1 MGLLLSLAAVLIS
14 AYVSLVI
21 FEGVAHIEDE
31 FAYTWQAAV
40 LAGGRLT
47 APSPRDAQ
55 EFLIPFVV
63 DHHGL
68 RFSKYPI
75 GWSAVLAVG
84 VKLGLR
90 AWVNPLLAGLG
101 VWLTYQLGKR
111 IFNAR
116 VGLLGALLTVTSPF
130 FLMNSGSLL
139 SHPLGLA
146 LSAGFVL
153 GWFEAFTTPQS
164 PKPWLAAA
172 AAALALGWLA
182 VSRPFTAAVIAMPF
196 GLHGLYILWRGS
208 PADRRRLI
216 GFGILAGA
224 VAGVHWLWQY
234 AATGDPFQNTYTLWW
249 PYDTIGFGPEV
260 GATEGGHNLVKAYQN
275 TYRSLW
281 VGGYD
286 IFGWWGWSYALLPFG
301 FWAARRNWKAWLTGS
316 LFFWLVAGYAAYW
329 VGAYLYGPRY
339 YYEGLFSLALL
350 SAAGL
355 DWLSGWGDVERG
367 SKWQRWRRL
376 LAAGG
381 LSALVGINLLFFTP
395 LRLGS
400 MYRLFGIGRDNITQ
414 FLQAAETAQAE
425 TPALVFVDTPRWM
438 TYAILTELQDPLLST
453 PFIFAWSSGPEKDRQ
468 TAAPYYP
475 QRAVYYYYP
484 DEPDTLYAA
493 PRSAR

>member
-1 MGLLLSLAAVLIS
+1 
-14 AYVSLVI
+14 
-21 FEGVAHIEDE
+21 
-31 FAYTWQAAV
+31 
-40 LAGGRLT
+40 
-47 APSPRDAQ
+47 
-55 EFLIPFVV
+55 
-63 DHHGL
+63 
-68 RFSKYPI
+68 
-75 GWSAVLAVG
+75 
-84 VKLGLR
+84 
-90 AWVNPLLAGLG
+90 
-101 VWLTYQLGKR
+101 
-111 IFNAR
+111 
-116 VGLLGALLTVTSPF
+116 
-130 FLMNSGSLL
+130 
-139 SHPLGLA
+139 
-146 LSAGFVL
+146 
-153 GWFEAFTTPQS
+153 
-164 PKPWLAAA
+164 
-172 AAALALGWLA
+172 
-182 VSRPFTAAVIAMPF
+182 
-196 GLHGLYILWRGS
+196 
-208 PADRRRLI
+208 
-216 GFGILAGA
+216 
-224 VAGVHWLWQY
+224 
-234 AATGDPFQNTYTLWW
+234 
-249 PYDTIGFGPEV
+249 
-260 GATEGGHNLVKAYQN
+260 
-275 TYRSLW
+275 
-281 VGGYD
+281 
-286 IFGWWGWSYALLPFG
+286 
-301 FWAARRNWKAWLTGS
+301 
-316 LFFWLVAGYAAYW
+316 